1 MEEKIKKDI
10 ISKSAAETQKI
21 AADLAKKLKGGEILA
36 LTGDL
41 GGGKTTF
48 VQGLAKGLEVKKQIT
63 SPSFVL
69 IKEYSISNQP
79 AQGWSASGGQS
90 AINNKAKKLIHIDL
104 YRLKKVDKILEKE
117 ISEYF
122 KPENIVVIEWAEK
135 IKNALPKNTQWIKF
149 DFVDENTRKIV
160 FQ

>member
-1 MEEKIKKDI
+1 MRKI

-21 AADLAKKLKGGEILA
+21 AADLVKKLSARGGSAFGGKGGEILA

-48 VQGLAKGLEVKKQIT
+48 VQGLAKGFGIKKQIT

-69 IKEYSISNQP
+69 IKEYP
-79 AQGWSASGGQS
+79 LK
-90 AINNKAKKLIHIDL
+90 NKQAKDLVHIDL
-104 YRLKKVDKILEKE
+104 YRLKKVDKIFKRE
-117 ISEYF
+117 ILEYF

-135 IKNALPKNTQWIKF
+135 IKNALPKNTQWIEF
-149 DFVDENTRKIV
+149 DFIDENTRKIV
-160 FQ
+160 FK